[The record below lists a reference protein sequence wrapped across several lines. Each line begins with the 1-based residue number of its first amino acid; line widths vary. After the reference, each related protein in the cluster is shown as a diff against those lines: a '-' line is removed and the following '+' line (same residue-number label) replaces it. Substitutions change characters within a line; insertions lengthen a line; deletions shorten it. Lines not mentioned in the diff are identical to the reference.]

1 MVSIEDVPAEVRWKI
16 AAKSGMAM
24 TIAYDMAFRR
34 AFGDQVNNLE
44 IPIWAE
50 GGKEAANIA
59 TSLKLPA
66 RNALEID
73 DTLDMISKI
82 MMGPGFEGKR
92 IEATDDHVVYKMT
105 GCPVFNAHKEM
116 GADMI
121 ITQDVCQAFCSN
133 AVESLNP
140 RYTIRYTK
148 HMCAGDSNCEY
159 IIGLKR

>member
-1 MVSIEDVPAEVRWKI
+1 MFIDLRKHR
-16 AAKSGMAM
+16 KMARVHFIPDLKVGVFV
-24 TIAYDMAFRR
+24 TLR
-34 AFGDQVNNLE
+34 APNV
-44 IPIWAE
+44 
-50 GGKEAANIA
+50 
-59 TSLKLPA
+59 
-66 RNALEID
+66 
-73 DTLDMISKI
+73 I

-92 IEATDDHVVYKMT
+92 IEATEDHVVYKMT

-159 IIGLKR
+159 IIGLKK